1 MDKRYVYLIAGV
13 IVFALSVVYIVWN
26 QTSVVNK
33 IFTEHR
39 EQLQTEI
46 KAIRA
51 ERLVLKKMIDS
62 LEVKINLDKK
72 ELLND
77 IDNFLKKYGKK

>member
-1 MDKRYVYLIAGV
+1 MDKRYVYILTGV
-13 IVFALSVVYIVWN
+13 IVFALSVVYVVWN
-26 QTSVVNK
+26 QTSTINK

-51 ERLVLKKMIDS
+51 ERLVLKSMIDS

>member
-13 IVFALSVVYIVWN
+13 IVFALSFVYVVWN

-51 ERLVLKKMIDS
+51 ERLVLKSMIDS

>member
-1 MDKRYVYLIAGV
+1 MDKKYVYLIAGV
-13 IVFALSVVYIVWN
+13 IVFAISVVYVVWN

-51 ERLVLKKMIDS
+51 ERLVLKSIIDS

>member
-1 MDKRYVYLIAGV
+1 MEKRYVYLIAGV
-13 IVFALSVVYIVWN
+13 IVFAISVVYVVWN

-46 KAIRA
+46 KAILA
-51 ERLVLKKMIDS
+51 ERLVLKSMIDS
-62 LEVKINLDKK
+62 LEVKINLDKN

>member
-1 MDKRYVYLIAGV
+1 MDKKYVYILTGV
-13 IVFALSVVYIVWN
+13 IIFALSVVYVVWN
-26 QTSVVNK
+26 QTSFINK

-39 EQLQTEI
+39 KQLQTEI
-46 KAIRA
+46 KAIQA
-51 ERLVLKKMIDS
+51 ERLVLKSMIDS

>member
-13 IVFALSVVYIVWN
+13 IVFALSIVYVVWN

-51 ERLVLKKMIDS
+51 ERLVLKSMIDS

>member
-1 MDKRYVYLIAGV
+1 MNKIYIIVGV
-13 IVFALSVVYIVWN
+13 IVFALIVVYVVWN

-51 ERLVLKKMIDS
+51 ERLVLKSMIDS